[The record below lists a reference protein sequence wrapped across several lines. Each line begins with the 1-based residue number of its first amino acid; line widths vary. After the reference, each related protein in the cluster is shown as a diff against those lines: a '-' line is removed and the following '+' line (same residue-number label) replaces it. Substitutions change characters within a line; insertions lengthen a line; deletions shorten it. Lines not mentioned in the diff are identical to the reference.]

1 MFDIESDIAQETI
14 EDTVQKESKDIESDI
29 ISEIEKQGDEWYR
42 EAEEEYYKSLSAD
55 SSDSSENKENSVSNI
70 DDNSSEIENDNEENT
85 F

>member
-42 EAEEEYYKSLSAD
+42 EVEEEYYKSLSA
-55 SSDSSENKENSVSNI
+55 DSSENKENSVSNI